1 MTRHNKHGGI
11 FYDAIVKEAFVW
23 HGFQRDFFQVIWV
36 AAMGFREE
44 HPDFSGSV
52 AKLGWKGVEKDLQT
66 HVLTH

>member
-1 MTRHNKHGGI
+1 
-11 FYDAIVKEAFVW
+11 VKEAFVW